1 MLNQIVLMGRI
12 TKDPELRQTPG
23 GVNVC
28 SFSIACD
35 RDYKADGQERETDF
49 IDVTVW
55 RGTAEFVSKYFGK
68 GDLITVAG
76 RLQIRR
82 WTDNDGNNRR
92 SAEIAA
98 ENVYFGGSKRK
109 EDPSTPLRSAQDDR
123 GYTDADAPPELPAAA
138 QAFAQQWGVSVE
150 DGETF

>member
-1 MLNQIVLMGRI
+1 MLNHCAITGRMVR
-12 TKDPELRQTPG
+12 DPELRQTPG

-35 RDYKADGQERETDF
+35 RDYKAEGQERETDF

-109 EDPSTPLRSAQDDR
+109 EADGGLPGSSAPTH
-123 GYTDADAPPELPAAA
+123 TDEDAPPELPPAA